1 MLLAT
6 LTDISRVMIPA
17 SHKVTT
23 KVPKKVSLVD
33 ILTVILMD
41 MAMATLMDMVRGMM
55 TVTTVIDL
63 I

>member
-1 MLLAT
+1 M
-6 LTDISRVMIPA
+6 
-17 SHKVTT
+17 
-23 KVPKKVSLVD
+23 D